1 MGERSKVLKGK
12 TQKKFNLRVE
22 GGRLDLNSSYVLQF
36 ICLMTSDPH
45 KIWVQWKFL
54 WRPSWNILENNITEL
69 TYNQIFCIRH

>member
-45 KIWVQWKFL
+45 KIWVQ
-54 WRPSWNILENNITEL
+54 
-69 TYNQIFCIRH
+69 